1 MSAPVRRL
9 LHLAAL
15 GFAALPWLVVAWM
28 DRPALAVATPL
39 ATPVATGPRQV
50 RVMSFNIAV
59 GGETFGQPL
68 EQTAAVIRASGADVV
83 GLQET
88 VAPAKKRGGR
98 EVDNGRRLARLLGW
112 NFVKQPNG
120 RGILTPLKVVDTI
133 PTGSGARLRTND
145 GTDILVFNVH
155 LAPAP
160 YQPYQLCGVPAN
172 GVAAMRTEAEAI
184 AGARASRGTQ
194 VDALLADVRRYRR
207 GDEPIFITGDF
218 NEPSHEDW
226 TSLAAEAGHCPL
238 AVSFPS
244 TRALSDAGFVDAYRA
259 AHPDPVRAPGRTWTT
274 TTRLDDPHDR
284 HDRIDFVFVDLG
296 ATAAPTSRM
305 VRSAQVIGESTVYAD
320 VAVSPWPSDH
330 RAVVATVQ
338 IP

>member
-9 LHLAAL
+9 LHLAAFA
-15 GFAALPWLVVAWM
+15 FAALPWLVVAWM
-28 DRPALAVATPL
+28 DHPALA
-39 ATPVATGPRQV
+39 VATGPRQV
-50 RVMSFNIAV
+50 RVMSFNIAL
-59 GGETFGQPL
+59 GGEGYGQPL

-88 VAPAKKRGGR
+88 VALGKVRGGR
-98 EVDNGRRLARLLGW
+98 DIDNGPRLARLLGW
-112 NFVKQPNG
+112 NFVKQPNN
-120 RGILTPLKVVDTI
+120 RAILTPLKVVETI
-133 PTGSGARLRTND
+133 ASGSGARLRTND
-145 GTDILVFNVH
+145 GADILVFNVH

-160 YQPYQLCGVPAN
+160 YQPYQLCGVPAD
-172 GVAAMRTEAEAI
+172 GAAAIRTEAEAI

-194 VDALLADVRRYRR
+194 VDALLADVQRYRR
-207 GDEPIFITGDF
+207 GDEPVFITGDF

-226 TSLAAEAGHCPL
+226 TPVAAEAGHCPL

-296 ATAAPTSRM
+296 DAAVTASRL
-305 VRSAQVIGESTVYAD
+305 VRAAQVIGESTANAD